1 MNELQTLLHHLEV
14 SIRDKGYNRVEIRAF
29 VEPTRIWYS
38 IEYYVHSSDSYA
50 DGIRSYAYDIPQ
62 LTASVGAIPARIDV
76 LREQFLGRLASLVED
91 AESLE
96 LNIPELRPLFETYRN
111 NELTYAPSPL
121 VIPVG
126 KP

>member
-1 MNELQTLLHHLEV
+1 MTLDDFQSMLDRLEV

-38 IEYYVHSSDSYA
+38 IEYYLHSSDTYA
-50 DGIRSYAYDIPQ
+50 DGIRSYAYNVDE
-62 LTASVGAIPARIDV
+62 LTTRVKAVPARIDV

-111 NELTYAPSPL
+111 NELAPPNAA
-121 VIPVG
+121 
-126 KP
+126 